1 MLCWAETLCGF
12 LTICW
17 QAHDHQPERIW
28 GRGIDEPRVRLL
40 LPQSEDL
47 KFKISWTTRTGKQNE
62 NICSLANKAFNLIK
76 QFLHCLCVLAG
87 MDASMVKK
95 KTTIKKQIVLGGIF
109 LNLTSVDLRGSWE
122 VWVGLHGN
130 RLVGVVTAEVLIH
143 LKLEH
148 QVVFFNF
155 CLCVSFILKERP
167 HGITSIDHFILS
179 YVHPHHCHLHWVL
192 TWSTVMACRF
202 SS

>member
-1 MLCWAETLCGF
+1 
-12 LTICW
+12 
-17 QAHDHQPERIW
+17 
-28 GRGIDEPRVRLL
+28 
-40 LPQSEDL
+40 
-47 KFKISWTTRTGKQNE
+47 
-62 NICSLANKAFNLIK
+62 
-76 QFLHCLCVLAG
+76 
-87 MDASMVKK
+87 MVKK

-122 VWVGLHGN
+122 VWVDLHGN

-179 YVHPHHCHLHWVL
+179 YVHPHHCHLH
-192 TWSTVMACRF
+192 
-202 SS
+202 